1 MDRVRIYKGVTVST
15 VIAVILV
22 VKQSKIFEIKGVV
35 ENIELSKIPR
45 VVTLSIK
52 SSQGK
57 SKVFMEVHEDILVF
71 KKGDKVTLSLYRNKP
86 KFRKDDFLGVG
97 AVMKAEKNSLL
108 ISIGGFLVSIE
119 GKVKTALTVGDKV
132 YVKLS
137 KIA

>member
-1 MDRVRIYKGVTVST
+1 M
-15 VIAVILV
+15 
-22 VKQSKIFEIKGVV
+22 EI
-35 ENIELSKIPR
+35 
-45 VVTLSIK
+45 
-52 SSQGK
+52 
-57 SKVFMEVHEDILVF
+57 HEDILVF